1 MKLISTSNYYE
12 KGFSS
17 EWIQPFLFWKQL
29 VISSVSQKLE
39 NHPFLQNKTQIP
51 FLKTL
56 LFVRSF
62 FYEFYLIIKFN
73 PKKQNKFV
81 VLKTASDFYDFGA
94 SFFRLEAI
102 FSKTRSSQ
110 DFDWQLKCG
119 KRVAKVS

>member
-1 MKLISTSNYYE
+1 MSHLSKIYKTTH
-12 KGFSS
+12 FSK
-17 EWIQPFLFWKQL
+17 IKPK
-29 VISSVSQKLE
+29 
-39 NHPFLQNKTQIP
+39 IP

-56 LFVRSF
+56 LFVSSF